1 MNYTFRAL
9 AALSVGLALFACK
22 KDEYVPAEQEPIQT
36 YVGADITAP
45 RQIDADGSAIV
56 VPFTRNKVAEELDVT
71 VFLSDASGIFSLD
84 NASLH
89 FDVGQETA
97 YTTLSYSYDDLVPET
112 VYNLAVELASTEYA
126 SEYRPVAFPIAAKKA
141 WKKIPAQFYDD
152 WFVCQ
157 VVDKVLLQSPDGSE
171 TYRLMNPWTKEDLA
185 IADPQDG
192 DIASTFEY
200 TGGLDYI
207 EFSVAED
214 GKISWGG
221 KNAIINLPMNGYGM
235 TLHMLHP
242 SKRSDAASVA
252 KNKMLMDGLAQ
263 FCWYPVLG
271 YKNGSFSWWG
281 VTSLALISWGDGPD
295 LNDIIY

>member
-97 YTTLSYSYDDLVPET
+97 YTTLSYSYDDLVSET

-141 WKKIPAQFYDD
+141 WQKIPAEFYDD
-152 WFVCQ
+152 WWTEATA
-157 VVDKVLLQSPDGSE
+157 DKMLLKSPDGSE
-171 TYRLMNPWTKEDLA
+171 TYRLVTPWTKEEAEGAGLA
-185 IADPQDG
+185 Y
-192 DIASTFEY
+192 S
-200 TGGLDYI
+200 GGMDYL
-207 EFSVAED
+207 EFTIDENGA
-214 GKISWGG
+214 ISWGG
-221 KNAIINLPMNGYGM
+221 KSGIVNLPFSLSGM
-235 TLHMLHP
+235 TTHMMHP
-242 SKRSDAASVA
+242 SLQKDAKGVA
-252 KNKMLMDGLAQ
+252 NNHLIEPGLAEIYY
-263 FCWYPVLG
+263 YPVLN
-271 YKNGSFSWWG
+271 YKSGSYSWWG
-281 VTSLALISWGDGPD
+281 VATYMLIDWSDALK
-295 LNDIIY
+295 

>member
-126 SEYRPVAFPIAAKKA
+126 SEYRPVAFPITAKKA
-141 WKKIPAQFYDD
+141 WKKIPAEFYDD
-152 WFVCQ
+152 WWTGETRE
-157 VVDKVLLQSPDGSE
+157 KLLLKSPDGSE
-171 TYRLMNPWTKEDLA
+171 TYRLVTPWAAEDLSSSFPYVGGM
-185 IADPQDG
+185 DY
-192 DIASTFEY
+192 FEF
-200 TGGLDYI
+200 TIDEEG
-207 EFSVAED
+207 A
-214 GKISWGG
+214 ISWGG
-221 KNAIINLPMNGYGM
+221 KSGIVNLPFTFSGM
-235 TLHMLHP
+235 TTHMMHP
-242 SKRSDAASVA
+242 SLQKDDKGVA
-252 KNKMLMDGLAQ
+252 NNHLIEPGVAEIYY
-263 FCWYPVLG
+263 YPVLN
-271 YKNGSFSWWG
+271 YKSGSYSWWG
-281 VTSLALISWGDGPD
+281 AASYFLISWDAE
-295 LNDIIY
+295 N